1 MKQNKPVAG
10 GKKATTAPKSTPK
23 KSPQKKQTAVV
34 KERAAMVNHQK
45 AAILLF
51 CLGAFFRLYSV
62 Y

>member
-45 AAILLF
+45 AAILLHSF
-51 CLGAFFRLYSV
+51 TAA
-62 Y
+62 